1 MCSSISL
8 STRPN
13 TLLPSHSAPA
23 ASASTGGASLGSCPY
38 ATKAITTIEK
48 SNAPRAIPTKR
59 SRSLLLVSGVTYF
72 AYVQLAWVCL
82 SRMSAVSHSLV
93 NSLRRPATI
102 LAALFYAPMK
112 LSALNIGGIVLA
124 CASALLYGV
133 I

>member
-1 MCSSISL
+1 ML
-8 STRPN
+8 PTAAYLRP
-13 TLLPSHSAPA
+13 LLF
-23 ASASTGGASLGSCPY
+23 
-38 ATKAITTIEK
+38 
-48 SNAPRAIPTKR
+48 
-59 SRSLLLVSGVTYF
+59 SGVTYF

-133 I
+133 L